1 MLTKEQPN
9 DHEIYARKLGKVP
22 KDIDQWRK
30 EKKETEERQKQ
41 SEQTAAKEKTPQ
53 KNSAAH

>member
-9 DHEIYARKLGKVP
+9 NYEIYARKIGKVP

-41 SEQTAAKEKTPQ
+41 SQQTAPKEKAQQ
-53 KNSAAH
+53 KNSVAH